1 MFCFRSQNHLYLT
14 YLEWIERHRLTAWIL
29 LSKFEVHC
37 SSVCVYI
44 LYIAQLNLHV
54 LMLIFSAAYLK
65 HVQRMSLNI
74 WNFKNW
80 FNKFSHLCINCKK
93 KKKYHDWEA
102 IHKEI
107 QNEDFQRWCTC
118 YKLLVSQRR
127 IKKHKSIDIKDVTFL
142 QPIIINIKFLKII

>member
-1 MFCFRSQNHLYLT
+1 MNRTPQTDCMDF
-14 YLEWIERHRLTAWIL
+14 L

-74 WNFKNW
+74 WNFKN
-80 FNKFSHLCINCKK
+80 
-93 KKKYHDWEA
+93 
-102 IHKEI
+102 
-107 QNEDFQRWCTC
+107 
-118 YKLLVSQRR
+118 
-127 IKKHKSIDIKDVTFL
+127 
-142 QPIIINIKFLKII
+142 